1 MQDDDLMLEI
11 STLKCKQPLI
21 ADRKDDGMTKNYRF
35 IKDLVF
41 DIIHQTNGKVDYE
54 TMTKHVLENFPQ
66 SKWKTTHWSWYKNQI
81 KNGRFKDEFSA
92 EEKKNLKL
100 NKAVRT
106 PLDIKPNEEIEEN
119 HVKRIG
125 DNILNHVRM
134 MIREI
139 AKDDED
145 FEFKLNRWIYARL
158 MSDERKKKAPE
169 SMIRHT
175 ATVAEVLSHF
185 LADLRAGAFF
195 LISFVFWPFSG
206 TAPSCCSWRFL

>member
-1 MQDDDLMLEI
+1 M
-11 STLKCKQPLI
+11 
-21 ADRKDDGMTKNYRF
+21 KNKT

-54 TMTKHVLENFPQ
+54 IITKHVLEAFPQ
-66 SKWKTTHWSWYKNQI
+66 SKWKPSHWAWYKSQI
-81 KNGRFKDEFSA
+81 KIGKFKDEFSA

-100 NKAVRT
+100 KKTGNISISVEQNK
-106 PLDIKPNEEIEEN
+106 EEEN

-125 DNILNHVRM
+125 DNILNHARM

-158 MSDERKKKAPE
+158 MSDERRKKAPIKQE
-169 SMIRHT
+169 LWEMGMTSCQDCDKEFKSIKGVEIHRKDT
-175 ATVAEVLSHF
+175 AKAYSIENCELLCKPCHQKK
-185 LADLRAGAFF
+185 
-195 LISFVFWPFSG
+195 
-206 TAPSCCSWRFL
+206 

>member
-1 MQDDDLMLEI
+1 MKYK
-11 STLKCKQPLI
+11 T
-21 ADRKDDGMTKNYRF
+21 

-54 TMTKHVLENFPQ
+54 TMTKYVLENFPQ
-66 SKWKTTHWSWYKNQI
+66 SKWKTTHWAWYKNQI

-106 PLDIKPNEEIEEN
+106 PLNIKPNEEIEEN

-125 DNILNHVRM
+125 DNILNHTRM

-158 MSDERKKKAPE
+158 MLDERKKKTPIKKE
-169 SMIRHT
+169 LWDMGMTSCQECDKDFKTIKGVEIHRKD
-175 ATVAEVLSHF
+175 SS
-185 LADLRAGAFF
+185 RAYSIDNCE
-195 LISFVFWPFSG
+195 LLCKP
-206 TAPSCCSWRFL
+206 CHQKK